1 MPLTEKQVEYLM
13 HCDRRWNFKTGATG
27 SGKSYLDI
35 AVTIPKRLIVSRGEG
50 LLVLFGNTRGTLDRN
65 ILKPMRDLW
74 PGLVGPIR
82 SDNTVQ
88 MFGHEVYVLGADN
101 KKHVERIQGASIEY
115 AYGDEVTT
123 WSEDVFSMLK
133 SRLRCA
139 HSHFDGTCNPDNPNH
154 WVKRFLDSDA
164 DLYHQAY
171 VIDDGALPAKV
182 VHELKKEY
190 AGTVYYDRFI
200 LGRWVAAEGAIYRK
214 FADDPERFIL
224 DSPPDV
230 KLATIG
236 VDFGGNGSATA
247 FNCTGYTVGF
257 QDVVTL
263 EEYYQTGITSPSELE
278 AAFVDFV
285 KLCKSKYKLGTI
297 YCDSAEQ
304 TLIQGLRTAAMREGL
319 GVAVKNARKGPIND
333 RIRAYCLLMGAD
345 RYKVLRHCKHTIE
358 AFRSAVWDSKSPTK
372 DVRLDDGT
380 YNVDSLDAQ
389 EYSTEKYMDT
399 IIKLG
404 VRNGRTGMA

>member
-1 MPLTEKQVEYLM
+1 M
-13 HCDRRWNFKTGATG
+13 
-27 SGKSYLDI
+27 
-35 AVTIPKRLIVSRGEG
+35 
-50 LLVLFGNTRGTLDRN
+50 
-65 ILKPMRDLW
+65 
-74 PGLVGPIR
+74 GPIR

-88 MFGHEVYVLGADN
+88 MFGHEVYMLGADN

-182 VHELKKEY
+182 VRELKKEY

-200 LGRWVAAEGAIYRK
+200 L
-214 FADDPERFIL
+214 
-224 DSPPDV
+224 DSPPDI

-247 FNCTGYTVGF
+247 FNCTGFTVGF

-285 KLCKSKYKLGTI
+285 KVCKSKYKLGTI

-304 TLIQGLRTAAMREGL
+304 TLIQGLRTAALREGL
-319 GVAVKNARKGPIND
+319 GVAVKNARNGPIND

-345 RYKVLRHCKHTIE
+345 RYKVLRHCTHTIE